1 MYFSRLFAPTLREV
15 PGEAEVVSHQLLLR
29 AAMIRRAAAGIYTYL
44 PLGWRV
50 LEKIMRIV
58 REEMDRAGGQELLLP
73 IVQPAE
79 LWQAT
84 GRWDVYG
91 PEMFR
96 LQDRHGRPF
105 CLGPTHEEI
114 ITALVR
120 AEVKSYRQLP
130 LLLYQIQNKYRD
142 ERRPRFGLLRGR
154 EFIMKDLYSFDRDE
168 EGMRASYA
176 RMYEAYSRIFT
187 RLGLA
192 FRIVEADPGAIGGG
206 LSQEFMVTAATGEAS
221 VVFCEA
227 CGYAADVDQAPCR
240 PQALPREEPKPLEEV
255 ATPEVRTVEEVAAY
269 LGVPQWRILKTLFYR
284 ADGRLLGIVLRGDRR
299 LNEAK
304 LQRFLGCL
312 SLEMADDAAVAAAT
326 GSPPGFV
333 GPVGLEDVVFYADA
347 EVAQVTNAVAGAN
360 REDHHLI
367 NVNPG
372 RDFPLRL
379 ADLRAAEEGD
389 PCPRCGAPLSTAQ
402 GIEVGQIFQLGTKYS
417 GALGATYLDEQGRE
431 RPIVMGCYGI
441 GISRTMAAA
450 VEQHHDAA
458 GIIWPAPIA
467 PYHAV
472 VIPVNPQE
480 GRQWEVAVQLYRQL
494 GAAGIEVVL
503 DDRPERAG
511 VKFADA
517 DLIGFPWRVT
527 VGKKVSTQGV
537 VDVRRRGTPEEVS
550 LAVEA
555 TAAFVREQLAAQGI
569 ETGSRTHNHDG
580 DSFSCR

>member
-1 MYFSRLFAPTLREV
+1 MRFSALLAPTLREV

-29 AAMIRRAAAGIYTYL
+29 AGMIRRVAAGIYTYL

-50 LEKIMRIV
+50 LEKIINIV
-58 REEMDRAGGQELLLP
+58 RQEMNLAGGQELLLP
-73 IVQPAE
+73 IIQPAE

-96 LQDRHGRPF
+96 LNDRHGRPF

-120 AEVKSYRQLP
+120 AEVRSYRQLP

-168 EGMRASYA
+168 EGMRTSYE
-176 RMYEAYSRIFT
+176 RMREAYSRVFS
-187 RLGLA
+187 RLGLD
-192 FRIVEADPGAIGGG
+192 FRVVEADPGAIGGG
-206 LSQEFMVTAATGEAS
+206 ISHEFMVTAATGEAS
-221 VVFCEA
+221 VVFCSA
-227 CGYAADVDQAPCR
+227 CGYAADVDKAPCR
-240 PQALPREEPKPLEEV
+240 PEAVAGEEPGPLQEV
-255 ATPEVRTVEEVAAY
+255 HTPGVRTVEEVAAY
-269 LGVPQWRILKTLFYR
+269 LQVPPKRILKTLFYL
-284 ADGRLLGIVLRGDRR
+284 ADGKLVGVILRGDRR
-299 LNEAK
+299 LNETK
-304 LQRFLGCL
+304 LLNFLGCI
-312 SLEMADDAAVAAAT
+312 SLEMAEDAEVARAT

-333 GPVGLEDVVFYADA
+333 GPVGLAGVPLYADQEVFYLR
-347 EVAQVTNAVAGAN
+347 NAVAGAN
-360 REDHHLI
+360 REDYHLV

-372 RDFPLRL
+372 RDFQAQA

-389 PCPRCGAPLSTAQ
+389 ACPNCGARMHAAQ

-417 GALGATYLDEQGRE
+417 QALGATYLDEHGQE
-431 RPIVMGCYGI
+431 RPIIMGCYGI

-450 VEQHHDAA
+450 VEQNHDAA
-458 GIIWPAPIA
+458 GIIWPVAIA
-467 PYHAV
+467 PYHV
-472 VIPVNPQE
+472 VVVPVNPQE
-480 GRQWEVAVQLYRQL
+480 SRQWETALKIYRQL
-494 GAAGIEVVL
+494 QDAGMEVIL

-527 VGKKVSTQGV
+527 VGKKAAEQNL
-537 VDVRRRGTPEEVS
+537 VDVKRRGTGQEEALPADAVADYLKQK
-550 LAVEA
+550 LANEV
-555 TAAFVREQLAAQGI
+555 
-569 ETGSRTHNHDG
+569 
-580 DSFSCR
+580 